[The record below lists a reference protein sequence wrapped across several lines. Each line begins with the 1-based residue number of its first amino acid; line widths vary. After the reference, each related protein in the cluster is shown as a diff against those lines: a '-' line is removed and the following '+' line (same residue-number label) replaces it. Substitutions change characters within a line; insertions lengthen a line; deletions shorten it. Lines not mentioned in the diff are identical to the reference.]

1 MGDSELSLIRYMTI
15 NFFQVLLYSRP
26 LYPTSTLLI
35 KLVEA
40 LLSAES
46 EPEEEIKKKVDWIY
60 ENTHKLVM
68 KPLSIVEYAV
78 YTNIQKSFNLN
89 REIEI
94 GGKSYFIIELYKYL
108 NEIEK
113 ELTQIVVKISSKYSF
128 EIPMGMMMGMGSKT
142 GDSQSISITE

>member
-1 MGDSELSLIRYMTI
+1 MTIGDSELSLIRFCTI
-15 NFFQVLLYSRP
+15 QFFQILMYSRP

-35 KLVEA
+35 KMVSA

-46 EPEEEIKKKVDWIY
+46 EPDEEMHKRVDWIY
-60 ENTHKLVM
+60 ENTHKSVM
-68 KPLSIVEYAV
+68 KSLSIVEYAV

-94 GGKSYFIIELYKYL
+94 GGKSYYIIELYKYL

-113 ELTQIVVKISSKYSF
+113 ELSEIVIQIARKYSF
-128 EIPMGMMMGMGSKT
+128 EIPVGMMGGIGKT
-142 GDSQSISITE
+142 GDTQSISIN

>member
-1 MGDSELSLIRYMTI
+1 MVS
-15 NFFQVLLYSRP
+15 
-26 LYPTSTLLI
+26 
-35 KLVEA
+35 A

-46 EPEEEIKKKVDWIY
+46 EPDEETKKRVNWIY

-94 GGKSYFIIELYKYL
+94 GNKSYYIIELYKYL

-113 ELTQIVVKISSKYSF
+113 ELSEIVIQIARKYSF
-128 EIPMGMMMGMGSKT
+128 EIPVQAMMGGMGKA
-142 GDSQSISITE
+142 GDNQSISIN

>member
-1 MGDSELSLIRYMTI
+1 MDTELSLIRYNLI
-15 NFFQVLLYSRP
+15 NFFSVMMYSRP

-40 LLSAES
+40 LLSS
-46 EPEEEIKKKVDWIY
+46 ENTPDEAIRTRVDWIY
-60 ENTHKLVM
+60 ENTHKSVM

-94 GGKSYFIIELYKYL
+94 GGKSYYIIELYKYL

-113 ELTQIVVKISSKYSF
+113 ELAQLVIKIGKKYTF
-128 EIPMGMMMGMGSKT
+128 EIPINSMMGGVGKMGDT
-142 GDSQSISITE
+142 QTISINE

>member
-1 MGDSELSLIRYMTI
+1 MVS
-15 NFFQVLLYSRP
+15 
-26 LYPTSTLLI
+26 
-35 KLVEA
+35 A

-46 EPEEEIKKKVDWIY
+46 EPDEEMHKKVDWIY
-60 ENTHKLVM
+60 ENTHKSVM

-94 GGKSYFIIELYKYL
+94 GGKSYYIIELYKYL

-113 ELTQIVVKISSKYSF
+113 ELSEIVIQIARKYSF
-128 EIPMGMMMGMGSKT
+128 EIPVSGMFGGTKT
-142 GDSQSISITE
+142 GDTQSIGIN